1 MAYYSNGGMAMAK
14 AAIYCRVSS
23 DEQAEKGTIEGQVQ
37 YAKKYMELHGPE
49 ACIEEYEFYLDEGVS
64 GALPLAKRPAGA
76 LLIADAKAGK
86 FKALY
91 VYRLDRLARSVK
103 HVLDTYDILESRNIA
118 LKSMTEAF
126 DTGTP
131 TGKFFMTLL
140 ASIAALE
147 RDTILERT
155 QMGKDRAV
163 RQGRWAS
170 GPPPYGYR
178 VGTDGC
184 LEVYEPEA
192 RIVRLI
198 FQLYLESMSTVE
210 VAKYLNARGVL
221 TPSKSKCT
229 NNASTGKWHAGHISI
244 ILRTEAY
251 YGKYTYLT
259 RSKRRRETITMDVPA
274 IIDKHDYAAA
284 QAKLVENADVARGNR
299 GKRHYLLRGVIF
311 CGNCGRA
318 MVGTTGNSKAGRVYY
333 RCSNAYDA
341 GAGKACNAKL
351 IRAKDIEDAVW
362 LDIVAFAKNPG
373 RIIEIMQERIK
384 QNSKDLT
391 PVKNEINEVEKAI
404 LDKQTA
410 RGKVLSLCA
419 RGIITDQEAETELQ
433 SLAREMEALTSRRG
447 HLFSRM
453 DAAQKVET
461 ETLTAQAMLDTLAER
476 IDNLSD
482 EEKAEV
488 IRGITRRV
496 NVYTLVNEE
505 GKRYT
510 KAEIHYLF
518 EKNSCMEL
526 SISRNSYNHTTL
538 LDVETTWLFKPYNR
552 SKGTRVRL
560 N

>member
-1 MAYYSNGGMAMAK
+1 
-14 AAIYCRVSS
+14 
-23 DEQAEKGTIEGQVQ
+23 
-37 YAKKYMELHGPE
+37 
-49 ACIEEYEFYLDEGVS
+49 
-64 GALPLAKRPAGA
+64 
-76 LLIADAKAGK
+76 
-86 FKALY
+86 
-91 VYRLDRLARSVK
+91 
-103 HVLDTYDILESRNIA
+103 
-118 LKSMTEAF
+118 
-126 DTGTP
+126 
-131 TGKFFMTLL
+131 
-140 ASIAALE
+140 
-147 RDTILERT
+147 
-155 QMGKDRAV
+155 
-163 RQGRWAS
+163 
-170 GPPPYGYR
+170 
-178 VGTDGC
+178 
-184 LEVYEPEA
+184 
-192 RIVRLI
+192 
-198 FQLYLESMSTVE
+198 
-210 VAKYLNARGVL
+210 
-221 TPSKSKCT
+221 
-229 NNASTGKWHAGHISI
+229 
-244 ILRTEAY
+244 
-251 YGKYTYLT
+251 
-259 RSKRRRETITMDVPA
+259 MDVPA

-284 QAKLVENADVARGNR
+284 QVKLVENADVARGNR

-362 LDIVAFAKNPG
+362 LDIVAFTKNPG

-526 SISRNSYNHTTL
+526 SIS
-538 LDVETTWLFKPYNR
+538 K
-552 SKGTRVRL
+552 
-560 N
+560 

>member
-1 MAYYSNGGMAMAK
+1 
-14 AAIYCRVSS
+14 
-23 DEQAEKGTIEGQVQ
+23 
-37 YAKKYMELHGPE
+37 
-49 ACIEEYEFYLDEGVS
+49 
-64 GALPLAKRPAGA
+64 
-76 LLIADAKAGK
+76 
-86 FKALY
+86 
-91 VYRLDRLARSVK
+91 
-103 HVLDTYDILESRNIA
+103 
-118 LKSMTEAF
+118 MTEAF

-184 LEVYEPEA
+184 LDAYEPEA
-192 RIVRLI
+192 RIVRLV
-198 FQLYLESMSTVE
+198 FQLYLDGLSTID

-221 TPSKSKCT
+221 TPAKSKGT
-229 NNASTGKWHAGHISI
+229 NNVSIGKWHAGHISI

-259 RSKRRRETITMDVPA
+259 RSKRKRETIVMDVPVV
-274 IIDKHDYAAA
+274 IDKHDYAAV
-284 QAKLVENADVARGNR
+284 QVKLVENADVARSSR
-299 GKRHYLLRGVIF
+299 GGRNYLLRGVIF

-318 MVGTTGNSKAGRVYY
+318 MVGSSGHSKAGRVYY
-333 RCSNAYDA
+333 RCTNAHNA
-341 GAGKACNAKL
+341 GAGKSCNAKM

-362 LDIVAFAKNPG
+362 QDVVAFAKNPG
-373 RIIEIMQERIK
+373 KIIEVMQERVK
-384 QNSKDLT
+384 QNSEDLT

-404 LDKQTA
+404 LGKQEA

-419 RGIITDQEAETELQ
+419 RAIITDREAEAELQ
-433 SLAREMEALTSRRG
+433 NLAQEIEALTSRRDY
-447 HLFSRM
+447 LFSRM

-461 ETLTAQAMLDTLAER
+461 ETLTAHAILDTLAAR
-476 IDNLSD
+476 IDNLTES
-482 EEKAEV
+482 EKAEV
-488 IRGITRRV
+488 IRGITKRV
-496 NVYTLVNEE
+496 NVYTIVNEV
-505 GKRYT
+505 GDKFS
-510 KAEIHYLF
+510 KAEIFYLF
-518 EKNSCMEL
+518 EENRCMDL

>member
-1 MAYYSNGGMAMAK
+1 MAK

-37 YAKKYMELHGPE
+37 YAKKYMELHGLE

-64 GALPLAKRPAGA
+64 GTLPLAERPAGA
-76 LLIADAKAGK
+76 KLIADAKAGK

-103 HVLDTYDILESRNIA
+103 HV
-118 LKSMTEAF
+118 
-126 DTGTP
+126 
-131 TGKFFMTLL
+131 
-140 ASIAALE
+140 
-147 RDTILERT
+147 
-155 QMGKDRAV
+155 
-163 RQGRWAS
+163 
-170 GPPPYGYR
+170 
-178 VGTDGC
+178 
-184 LEVYEPEA
+184 
-192 RIVRLI
+192 
-198 FQLYLESMSTVE
+198 
-210 VAKYLNARGVL
+210 
-221 TPSKSKCT
+221 
-229 NNASTGKWHAGHISI
+229 
-244 ILRTEAY
+244 
-251 YGKYTYLT
+251 
-259 RSKRRRETITMDVPA
+259 
-274 IIDKHDYAAA
+274 
-284 QAKLVENADVARGNR
+284 
-299 GKRHYLLRGVIF
+299 
-311 CGNCGRA
+311 
-318 MVGTTGNSKAGRVYY
+318 
-333 RCSNAYDA
+333 
-341 GAGKACNAKL
+341 
-351 IRAKDIEDAVW
+351 AKDIEDAVW

-482 EEKAEV
+482 KEKAEV